1 MKRKIPVF
9 YHVPKNAG
17 TYVSNAIMLA
27 FRYYRR
33 KYTDWCK
40 KHIPGKDSIKCI
52 QVLDGGYIIARF
64 IIGDPD
70 HQLENCNSFINK
82 HSNTEWDIQLKDFSK
97 KLIENVFLFGVVLES
112 HGFRNKDSILKLIQ
126 KELEQHQLLI
136 LRDPFSRAQSLYDY
150 NAREESV
157 HDYDH
162 KQFKSKTF
170 EDYILSEE
178 ISDSWLTRAL
188 LNVKDSDPLREKD
201 FMEVCSMLDKMHIY
215 DIAQVDNA
223 IRETILSCYNIDMST
238 IALQEWD
245 FIKKNTTNTK
255 KIKFESLSE
264 ICQSVFLQKTKWDK
278 KIYDTYTKHK

>member
-1 MKRKIPVF
+1 MKQKLPVF
-9 YHVPKNAG
+9 YHIPKNAG
-17 TYVSNAIMLA
+17 TYVSDWFLIA

-33 KYTDWCK
+33 TYTDWLK
-40 KHIPGKDSIKCI
+40 NYSKQHDSIKSI
-52 QVLDGGYIIARF
+52 QINIDGLIAARF
-64 IIGDPD
+64 LVGDPEYKID
-70 HQLENCNSFINK
+70 NNRLFRKINNNNF
-82 HSNTEWDIQLKDFSK
+82 HIELSK
-97 KLIENVFLFGVVLES
+97 CSTVLFNEVFLFGVIIES
-112 HGFRNKDSILKLIQ
+112 VGFRNKDSISKFIQ

-136 LRDPFSRAQSLYDY
+136 LRDPFSRARSVYHY
-150 NAREESV
+150 NTGEESV
-157 HDYDH
+157 HDYNH

-178 ISDSWLTRAL
+178 ISDSWLTRTL

-223 IRETILSCYNIDMST
+223 IRETILSCYNIDTST
-238 IALQEWD
+238 IELKECD

-264 ICQSVFLQKTKWDK
+264 ICQSAFLQKTMWDK
-278 KIYDTYTKHK
+278 KIYERYIQKL